1 MFEEVNI
8 PKVDLLSRQLF
19 GIVMSALWGLLA
31 HGVFPLQHHANDRA
45 IHINTATAGQSG
57 QANQSLGCDLHSS
70 DEVILGHIEDAFL
83 LTSKVGLL
91 LQMNGAHS
99 DELEDDCGLSFNKFP
114 GLCLNQP
121 PALGR

>member
-1 MFEEVNI
+1 MFEEVNS

-70 DEVILGHIEDAFL
+70 DEVILGRRIPPDIKGRLA
-83 LTSKVGLL
+83 
-91 LQMNGAHS
+91 AA
-99 DELEDDCGLSFNKFP
+99 DERCSL
-114 GLCLNQP
+114 
-121 PALGR
+121 